1 MKKEKIRDFINK
13 DKIEELVTEVLVRLQ
28 QRKDSRQ
35 MLEGNFD
42 IEEFMALHTYCKGL
56 ADLF

>member
-1 MKKEKIRDFINK
+1 LSFIEGIRHEKRKK
-13 DKIEELVTEVLVRLQ
+13 LVTEVLVRLQ